1 MVFGLLIFAMFV
13 PFYIV
18 SLIISEP
25 QALIVQVVTYFP
37 LTAPVT
43 AMLRNAFGTLEPA
56 AAGVVI
62 AELFLAGVLVLQVA
76 VGLFRYGAI
85 VYTDKLNLRATLGR
99 RRSVSAGK

>member
-1 MVFGLLIFAMFV
+1 VVFGLLIFAMFV

-43 AMLRNAFGTLEPA
+43 AMLRNALGTLEPWV
-56 AAGVVI
+56 AGVVI
-62 AELFLAGVLVLQVA
+62 AELFVLGAVVLRVA
-76 VGLFRYGAI
+76 VRLLRYGSIA
-85 VYTDKLNLRATLGR
+85 YTDKLSLRATVR
-99 RRSVSAGK
+99 RRPLRAGR